1 MSVINLSSA
10 IRLFVREPDSRANPS
25 RIPIG
30 RLLRTSRVSLLAL
43 AIPAVMLS
51 PAYVEARALDAPA
64 TSLDRDPAQPVLTKQ
79 VDDLVPA
86 LALRA
91 RPQQT
96 LRGVIAGVDQRNDRI
111 TVRLT
116 SLATV
121 DLKVQD
127 GLLFDSVRYGDAVE
141 LTVET
146 IDEEKTIVGLK
157 KE

>member
-1 MSVINLSSA
+1 MSAINPSSR

-30 RLLRTSRVSLLAL
+30 RLLRTSRISLLAL

-51 PAYVEARALDAPA
+51 PAHVEARALDAPA

-127 GLLFDSVRYGDAVE
+127 GLLFDCVRYGDAVE

-146 IDEEKTIVGLK
+146 IDGEKTIVGLK

>member
-1 MSVINLSSA
+1 MSAINPSSR

-51 PAYVEARALDAPA
+51 PAYVETRALDAPA

-96 LRGVIAGVDQRNDRI
+96 LRGVAGVDQHNDRI

>member
-1 MSVINLSSA
+1 
-10 IRLFVREPDSRANPS
+10 
-25 RIPIG
+25 
-30 RLLRTSRVSLLAL
+30 
-43 AIPAVMLS
+43 MLS
-51 PAYVEARALDAPA
+51 PAYVEAGALDAPA
-64 TSLDRDPAQPVLTKQ
+64 TSLDRDPAQSVLTKQ

-116 SLATV
+116 SLATI

-146 IDEEKTIVGLK
+146 IDEEKTIVGVK